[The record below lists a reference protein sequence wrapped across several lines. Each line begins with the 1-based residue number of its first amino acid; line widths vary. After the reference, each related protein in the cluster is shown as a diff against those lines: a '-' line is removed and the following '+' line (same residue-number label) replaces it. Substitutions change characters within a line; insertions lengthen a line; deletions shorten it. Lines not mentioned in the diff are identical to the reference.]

1 MVGEF
6 TELTADST
14 RYAGALALTAPS
26 QTVQGSDLGPC
37 GRPFFS
43 GVIELEQTVALTA
56 EAAVRPTA
64 VRFGAVYASVL
75 EVAVNGCG
83 IGALTMPD
91 YELSIPA
98 GVLKAGANTVRAKL
112 VTSLRNMLGPHH
124 LAEGD
129 SHGVCPYHF
138 YKTPGGVFTPH
149 DAAPWNDGYCFVKQG
164 MTLPNA

>member
-1 MVGEF
+1 MTTGAPN
-6 TELTADST
+6 TA
-14 RYAGALALTAPS
+14 
-26 QTVQGSDLGPC
+26 V
-37 GRPFFS
+37 
-43 GVIELEQTVALTA
+43 TA
-56 EAAVRPTA
+56 ETDT
-64 VRFGAVYASVL
+64 SV
-75 EVAVNGCG
+75 
-83 IGALTMPD
+83 
-91 YELSIPA
+91 
-98 GVLKAGANTVRAKL
+98 GANTVRAKL

>member
-1 MVGEF
+1 MQRF
-6 TELTADST
+6 LI
-14 RYAGALALTAPS
+14 AGTHSGCGKTTVTCAILAALRRRGVRAASFKCGPDYIDPMFHSHILGIPS
-26 QTVQGSDLGPC
+26 YNLDLFLC
-37 GRPFFS
+37 GR
-43 GVIELEQTVALTA
+43 GE
-56 EAAVRPTA
+56 
-64 VRFGAVYASVL
+64 
-75 EVAVNGCG
+75 
-83 IGALTMPD
+83 
-91 YELSIPA
+91 
-98 GVLKAGANTVRAKL
+98 AGANTVRAKL